1 MKRYLIKASGVFIIS
16 LPFVVVFVGVGIM
29 EGWWVPVIILSFVF
43 FVIAYTMIGLALIL
57 ND

>member
-29 EGWWVPVIILSFVF
+29 EGWWVPVIIFSFVF